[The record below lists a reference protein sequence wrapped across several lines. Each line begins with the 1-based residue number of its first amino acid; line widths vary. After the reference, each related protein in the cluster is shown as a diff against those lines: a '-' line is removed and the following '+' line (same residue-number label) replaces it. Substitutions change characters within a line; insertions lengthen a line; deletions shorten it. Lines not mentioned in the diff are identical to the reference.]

1 MGTITAS
8 EKQALYIWVL
18 SSHIRT
24 ITGWAG
30 VSLGSNSQ
38 TLKHTL
44 LNKPEKHIETEN
56 YADTQPNLQDFCC
69 HHFFYCSGSKW
80 GPDESADLW
89 VPDLECCTWSA
100 MVHQVLGPECRYLE
114 CHVFKCC
121 YYECWVPGVLP
132 LGCRPFCAAH
142 GFLFL
147 SLSLAH

>member
-89 VPDLECCTWSA
+89 PLTSSAVPGVPWYTKCWVQSAGSWSA
-100 MVHQVLGPECRYLE
+100 M
-114 CHVFKCC
+114 
-121 YYECWVPGVLP
+121 
-132 LGCRPFCAAH
+132 
-142 GFLFL
+142 FL
-147 SLSLAH
+147 SAVTVSAGYQEFGIGIEFGI